1 MVAPAFVI
9 APILPR
15 LAAIG
20 LCRLA
25 RRGPAVLVPVGR
37 RQAAMGT
44 PSPPPPP
51 LSGSPPSP
59 HTPVAPPPPA
69 ASSPSSSAA
78 SLPPPPSGA
87 PLGKRRRPTAA
98 AIIIGDEVLTGK
110 VLDTN
115 SHHLARALFGAG
127 VSLSHIEVIPDVPA
141 TITAAV
147 ARLSAA
153 HTHVFTSGGIGPTH
167 DDVTYAAV
175 GAAFGLPTAPCAAVL
190 QRMAALQPEV
200 DWTLPARAR
209 MAELPDPCELRWTDG
224 LWVPT
229 AVVGGNVYVLPG
241 VPRLFRRML
250 DGLLPSLG
258 GVGALD
264 RRVIYT
270 RRGEG
275 TIAAPLAAV
284 AADYP
289 DVAIGSYPRVDG
301 GGADGG
307 GGGGAGDWRVR
318 VTVEAEGGPGGVADA
333 VAARVVAAT
342 GGVLGELD
350 AAPPAAVVAA
360 AGGGGGGGESA

>member
-1 MVAPAFVI
+1 MA
-9 APILPR
+9 
-15 LAAIG
+15 
-20 LCRLA
+20 
-25 RRGPAVLVPVGR
+25 
-37 RQAAMGT
+37 T

-51 LSGSPPSP
+51 TGSPRPPPSPLGSPP
-59 HTPVAPPPPA
+59 PPT
-69 ASSPSSSAA
+69 ASSPSSAAA
-78 SLPPPPSGA
+78 SLSPPPSSPP
-87 PLGKRRRPTAA
+87 PLGKRPRPTAA

-115 SHHLARALFGAG
+115 SHHLARALFEAG

-175 GAAFGLPTAPCAAVL
+175 GAAFGLPTAPCDAVL
-190 QRMAALQPEV
+190 DRMAALQPEV
-200 DWTLPARAR
+200 DWSLPARRR

-250 DGLLPSLG
+250 DGLLPALG

-275 TIAAPLAAV
+275 SIAAGLAAV
-284 AADYP
+284 AAAYP
-289 DVAIGSYPRVDG
+289 HVAIGSYPRVDG
-301 GGADGG
+301 AGADGSSG
-307 GGGGAGDWRVR
+307 PGDWRVR

-350 AAPPAAVVAA
+350 AAPPAAAVAA
-360 AGGGGGGGESA
+360 AGGGGGGAPE